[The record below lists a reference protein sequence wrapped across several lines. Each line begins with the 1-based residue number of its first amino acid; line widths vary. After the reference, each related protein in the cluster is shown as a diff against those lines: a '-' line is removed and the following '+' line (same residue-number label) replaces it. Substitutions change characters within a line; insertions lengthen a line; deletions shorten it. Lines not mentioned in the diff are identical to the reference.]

1 MFGDVVRELAPG
13 YVEAPEAGVD
23 TASGWPPV
31 VGSAWPDPTAVWTGG
46 EMGPFEDVTSSADH
60 RSSSM
65 GAISAPADAERRD
78 GAAGR
83 AADGV
88 VSAPAVGE
96 QRDGAAGRAADGAV
110 SAPAVAGQR
119 DGAAGRAADG
129 AISAPEDSQQCD
141 GATGHAGDSGIV
153 GGGEASCGVDLGA
166 LNVDE
171 LTDLVVEL
179 TAERARVE
187 GRYLAA
193 VGEMTSRYGAQATA
207 YVLRDQTRMN
217 CAQARSE
224 TRLAESLVTEGFTG
238 TLDAMQA
245 GEIHMSH
252 AKVIAREA
260 PKKHRRSEHDFL
272 ELARTYPSDTIARHP
287 LANYSLAIADEL
299 AAEAAAQDLSPADA
313 ELALQRHERSAS
325 LRMGDDGMWHLHG
338 KLDFLTGRQLS
349 DALQAAVR
357 STRRRHADN
366 NPHDDGDAATRAQL
380 TADAL
385 CELVLGDE
393 TARRFATNLL
403 IIADYD
409 IASDR
414 LANPRLDDGTPMS
427 AQMLAEYGLNANV
440 LPAMFSADW
449 SQLALGRTRNAND
462 AQRLVLAA
470 RDRGCIGCALTFEH
484 TQAHHI
490 DYYDNGGLTDIA
502 NLASLCE
509 PCHKDLH
516 TRGRKIRTPSDGR
529 PRLQPPESRSSD
541 PPGRESSSAHVAA
554 RSP

>member
-1 MFGDVVRELAPG
+1 MV
-13 YVEAPEAGVD
+13 
-23 TASGWPPV
+23 SG
-31 VGSAWPDPTAVWTGG
+31 
-46 EMGPFEDVTSSADH
+46 
-60 RSSSM
+60 
-65 GAISAPADAERRD
+65 
-78 GAAGR
+78 GAAGWD
-83 AADGV
+83 AA
-88 VSAPAVGE
+88 
-96 QRDGAAGRAADGAV
+96 
-110 SAPAVAGQR
+110 
-119 DGAAGRAADG
+119 
-129 AISAPEDSQQCD
+129 
-141 GATGHAGDSGIV
+141 
-153 GGGEASCGVDLGA
+153 LGA
-166 LNVDE
+166 LNVGE

-179 TAERARVE
+179 TAERARIE

-193 VGEMTSRYGAQATA
+193 VGEMTSRYGAQAA
-207 YVLRDQTRMN
+207 AHVLRDQTRMN

-224 TRLAESLVTEGFTG
+224 ARLAESLVSEGFTD

-260 PKKHRRSEHDFL
+260 PKKHRRSEDDFL

-299 AAEAAAQDLSPADA
+299 AAEAAAEDLSPVDA

-325 LRMGDDGMWHLHG
+325 LRMGDDGMWHLRA
-338 KLDFLTGRQLS
+338 KFDFLAGRQLS
-349 DALQAAVR
+349 EALQAAVR
-357 STRRRHADN
+357 SMRRRDGDN
-366 NPHDDGDAATRAQL
+366 NPDDSGDSDTPSRAQL

-403 IIADYD
+403 IVADYD
-409 IASDR
+409 VTSDR
-414 LANPRLDDGTPMS
+414 LANPRLDDGTALS
-427 AQMLAEYGLNANV
+427 AQMLVEYGVNAKV

-470 RDRGCIGCALTFEH
+470 RDGGCIGCELTFEH

-490 DYYDNGGLTDIA
+490 DYYDNGGLTNIP

-509 PCHKDLH
+509 PCHRDLH
-516 TRGRKIRTPSDGR
+516 THGRKIDTPPDGR
-529 PRLQPPESRSSD
+529 PRLQPPEPRNAD
-541 PPGRESSSAHVAA
+541 PPDQH
-554 RSP
+554 

>member
-23 TASGWPPV
+23 AASEWPPV

-46 EMGPFEDVTSSADH
+46 ELGPFEDVTSSAGYRQLAGSDLGPS
-60 RSSSM
+60 RCR
-65 GAISAPADAERRD
+65 AADA
-78 GAAGR
+78 AAGR
-83 AADGV
+83 AGDG
-88 VSAPAVGE
+88 E
-96 QRDGAAGRAADGAV
+96 
-110 SAPAVAGQR
+110 
-119 DGAAGRAADG
+119 
-129 AISAPEDSQQCD
+129 
-141 GATGHAGDSGIV
+141 IV
-153 GGGEASCGVDLGA
+153 GGSAASCGVDLGA

-224 TRLAESLVTEGFTG
+224 TRLAESLVSEGFTG

-272 ELARTYPSDTIARHP
+272 ELSRTYPSDTIARHP

-325 LRMGDDGMWHLHG
+325 LRIGDDGMWHLHG

-409 IASDR
+409 ITSDR

-490 DYYDNGGLTDIA
+490 DYYDNGGLTDID

-509 PCHKDLH
+509 PCHRDVH
-516 TRGRKIRTPSDGR
+516 ARGRKIRTPSDGR
-529 PRLQPPESRSSD
+529 PRLQPPEPRNAD
-541 PPGRESSSAHVAA
+541 PPHQH
-554 RSP
+554 

>member
-46 EMGPFEDVTSSADH
+46 EMGPFEDATGSAGC
-60 RSSSM
+60 RSRSL
-65 GAISAPADAERRD
+65 GA
-78 GAAGR
+78 
-83 AADGV
+83 

-96 QRDGAAGRAADGAV
+96 QRDGAA
-110 SAPAVAGQR
+110 
-119 DGAAGRAADG
+119 DG
-129 AISAPEDSQQCD
+129 AI
-141 GATGHAGDSGIV
+141 V
-153 GGGEASCGVDLGA
+153 GGNAASCDAALDT

-171 LTDLVVEL
+171 LTDLLVEL

-193 VGEMTSRYGAQATA
+193 VGEMASRYGAQAAA

-224 TRLAESLVTEGFTG
+224 ARLAESLISEGFTD

-260 PKKHRRSEHDFL
+260 PKKHRRSEDDFL

-299 AAEAAAQDLSPADA
+299 AAEAAAKDLSPIDA

-325 LRMGDDGMWHLHG
+325 LRMGDDGMWHLRG

-349 DALQAAVR
+349 EALQAAVR
-357 STRRRHADN
+357 SMRRRHAEN
-366 NPHDDGDAATRAQL
+366 NPDDSCDGDAPSRAQL

-385 CELVLGDE
+385 CELLLGNE
-393 TARRFATNLL
+393 SARRAATNLL

-409 IASDR
+409 LTSDR
-414 LANPRLDDGTPMS
+414 LANPRLDDGTPLS
-427 AQMLAEYGLNANV
+427 AQMLVEYGVNAKV

-470 RDRGCIGCALTFEH
+470 RDGGCIGCELSSEH

-490 DYYDNGGLTDIA
+490 DYYDNGGLTEIP

-509 PCHKDLH
+509 PCHRDVH
-516 TRGRKIRTPSDGR
+516 THGRKIRTPPDGR